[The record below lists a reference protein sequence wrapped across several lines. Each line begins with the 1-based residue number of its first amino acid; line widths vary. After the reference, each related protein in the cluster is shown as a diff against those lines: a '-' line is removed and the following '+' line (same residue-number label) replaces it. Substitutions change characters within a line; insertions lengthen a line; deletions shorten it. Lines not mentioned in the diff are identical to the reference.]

1 MKNEALQKKE
11 IERTGD
17 KVLGAIRLT
26 DEEIDRITAS
36 PLLFERIREGL
47 PARGPV
53 RSSGWTFGFA
63 PRLVFATVLLA
74 AVGLGS
80 IGIARQFLNAPDL
93 ASVIGKIPEM
103 EISQPVA
110 VFPED
115 DTNTEPPINDQMIA
129 RHARQILRTT
139 KMRPAAQKVRQPKE
153 LQMGEFQALTYTG
166 TEEPDEGGRI
176 VRVKL
181 SPASLFAM
189 GVDVP
194 IENENDRITAD
205 LLIGADGVMKSVRL
219 EKKN

>member
-1 MKNEALQKKE
+1 MKNEALQKRE

-17 KVLGAIRLT
+17 KVLGAVRLT

-36 PLLFERIREGL
+36 PLIFDRIREGL
-47 PARGPV
+47 PAREPV

-63 PRLVFATVLLA
+63 PKLAFALVLLA
-74 AVGLGS
+74 AIGLGA
-80 IGIARQFLNAPDL
+80 IGISRQFLS
-93 ASVIGKIPEM
+93 ASDIASIISDVPETKIPK
-103 EISQPVA
+103 PVA
-110 VFPED
+110 IIPEHE
-115 DTNTEPPINDQMIA
+115 TNIEPSIDPQLPYRRA
-129 RHARQILRTT
+129 RREVKTARAT
-139 KMRPAAQKVRQPKE
+139 AAVQKARQPKE